1 MNRPRYR
8 VLTAYDLPDG
18 EQMEVEVGFD
28 IEPRERMPYGRG
40 SPDIPASVIVLEVTT
55 PTGEGLD
62 FDALTPE
69 QQRQLVGACE
79 AELDARNR

>member
-1 MNRPRYR
+1 MSRPQFH
-8 VLTAYDLPDG
+8 VLTVYDLPDG
-18 EQMEVEVGFD
+18 EQVEVEVGFD
-28 IEPRERMPYGRG
+28 VEPRERMPYGWG
-40 SPDIPASVIVLEVTT
+40 SPDIPARVLVLEVTT